1 MKPRNEQLLK
11 MLILK
16 IERIGSFYNELD
28 KKERATNLIKDD
40 LNKTSDTN
48 KSIKSVITTINKT
61 LTRKTLGMFL
71 KKL

>member
-40 LNKTSDTN
+40 LNKTSMIV
-48 KSIKSVITTINKT
+48 IKVSNR
-61 LTRKTLGMFL
+61 LLQL
-71 KKL
+71 